1 MSGGLGIEAP
11 AVLRQNVRVA
21 TVVSFHAHPDD
32 EALLTGGTL
41 ARLSAEGHRVVVVV
55 ACDGIMG
62 PAASGRTAAPG
73 GRSRLDELRDS
84 ASVLG
89 VARVVHLGYA
99 DSGHGPVLY
108 PDPPDRQRFVRADV
122 SEAAQRLASVMS
134 QERADLL
141 LSYDN
146 AGGYGH
152 RDHVAVHQVGRRAA
166 SLADV
171 RLLEATLPR
180 ELVVWIVRL
189 LQLVRLLVR
198 FDLHAETW
206 GTPRSQITHH
216 VNARKFAARKRAAL
230 AAHKS
235 QIGAAGR
242 GSRAFWVLVRLPVP
256 VFGLLLGGEWFVE
269 PGPSRASA
277 TADGLPSLFK
287 VTGRSSG

>member
-1 MSGGLGIEAP
+1 
-11 AVLRQNVRVA
+11 VA

-41 ARLSAEGHRVVVVV
+41 ARLSAEGHRAVVVV

-62 PAASGRTAAPG
+62 SRESGRTAAPG

-84 ASVLG
+84 ALVLG

-108 PDPPDRQRFVRADV
+108 PDPHDRQRFVRADTG
-122 SEAAQRLASVMS
+122 EAAERLASVVS
-134 QERADLL
+134 AERAELL
-141 LSYDN
+141 LSYDR

-152 RDHVAVHQVGRRAA
+152 RDHLAVHQVGRRAA
-166 SLADV
+166 ILTGV

-180 ELVVWIVRL
+180 EPIVWVVRL
-189 LQLVRLLVR
+189 LQLVRLAVR
-198 FDLHAETW
+198 YDVHAGTW
-206 GTPRSQITHH
+206 GTPRSQITHRVH
-216 VNARKFAARKRAAL
+216 ARKFAARKRAAL

-242 GSRAFWVLVRLPVP
+242 GSRAFWILVRLPVP
-256 VFGLLLGGEWFVE
+256 VFGLLLGREWFVE
-269 PGPSRASA
+269 PGHGPSA
-277 TADGLPSLFK
+277 GLPSVFRAC
-287 VTGRSSG
+287 GRPSAR